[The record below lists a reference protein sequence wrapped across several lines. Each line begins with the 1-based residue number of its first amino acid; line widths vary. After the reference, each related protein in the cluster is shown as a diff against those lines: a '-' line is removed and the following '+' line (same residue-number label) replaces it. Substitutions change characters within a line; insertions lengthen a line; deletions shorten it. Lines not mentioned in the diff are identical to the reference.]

1 MKTRI
6 VKTWNRRGWI
16 GLLAAPMLALGVAA
30 AVPAQP
36 ADSAGAPPA
45 YGRGYGPGHGM
56 GSGMMGGWAG
66 GYGGWGGMGPGM
78 MGGWGDGYGP
88 GMMNGWGGS
97 HGGWGMGPGMMG
109 GYGGWGRGPRPS
121 DAQIQKIEAIEK
133 ALLDKQWPLMR
144 SAQQTMIDSWSA
156 GESRLDIDAVMKKAT
171 TLSNLHLQMLRN
183 RLEAQQ
189 QIDAVLAAEQRPGTG
204 KTR

>member
-6 VKTWNRRGWI
+6 VRFWNRRGWI

-56 GSGMMGGWAG
+56 G
-66 GYGGWGGMGPGM
+66 PGM
-78 MGGWGDGYGP
+78 MGGWGGGY
-88 GMMNGWGGS
+88 
-97 HGGWGMGPGMMG
+97 GGWGMGPGMMG
-109 GYGGWGRGPRPS
+109 GYGAWGRGPRPS
-121 DAQIQKIEAIEK
+121 DAQLQKIDAIEK

-156 GESRLDIDAVMKKAT
+156 GESRLDIDAVMKRAT

-189 QIDAVLAAEQRPGTG
+189 QIDAVLATEQRQGG
-204 KTR
+204 KR

>member
-1 MKTRI
+1 
-6 VKTWNRRGWI
+6 
-16 GLLAAPMLALGVAA
+16 MLALGVAT

-36 ADSAGAPPA
+36 ADSPGAPPA

-56 GSGMMGGWAG
+56 GPGMMGGWGG

-78 MGGWGDGYGP
+78 MGGWGGGYGP
-88 GMMNGWGGS
+88 GMMGGWGGGS
-97 HGGWGMGPGMMG
+97 GGWGMGPGMMG

-121 DAQIQKIEAIEK
+121 DAQIQKIDAIEK

-144 SAQQTMIDSWSA
+144 SAQQTMIDSSWGA
-156 GESRLDIDAVMKKAT
+156 GESKLDIDAVMKRAT

-189 QIDAVLAAEQRPGTG
+189 QIDAVLATEQRPGTG
-204 KTR
+204 RTR